1 MVGCRRSAELEFVG
15 SSLPEVAKPFTSS
28 LIDYSA
34 APIVLGSRDTGG
46 TTLLVIQSSLFDI
59 KLINS

>member
-1 MVGCRRSAELEFVG
+1 MVGCRRSAELEFVR

-28 LIDYSA
+28 LIYSSA
-34 APIVLGSRDTGG
+34 ATTVLGSRDTDGA
-46 TTLLVIQSSLFDI
+46 TLLVIQSSLFDI